1 MASAE
6 YFPKEVWKLAINI
19 SISSLIFCFGLV
31 SMNSCTENISEV
43 LGWGSCPLYLSI
55 FTTLYPLGVM
65 IGCLLGSP
73 LSDRIGARRTILVC
87 NKVFIL
93 SSTISIIP
101 TNPSFRAGRLVSGI
115 VGGVFIA
122 VHAVFINEITPDPMT
137 GPVGTLIQQACGIAF
152 VLAYFLG
159 LFVPTDNIKGN
170 SWNYFWMF
178 IIFFPAFVSIY
189 QIYYFSVVFKFEN
202 PRWLIQNGRED
213 EARRAL
219 RIVYKESSIET
230 GMNRLSQSGEGKE
243 EYLLEKNP
251 SIKDML
257 CNKTYRKMMRNSLAL
272 NIGQQTIG
280 NDIVLIYSTKMFES
294 MGGGKFFARVMTFI
308 LGITCLISGL
318 IAIYVLKKAGR
329 KTILVYG
336 TLAITFTLLLL
347 GLFNGV
353 FEGGAVFGS
362 ILVFVYIFFSILS
375 MGSVFWTY
383 LGEVCND
390 KAISIGIAAAFMFM
404 ITLSFA
410 FPFAEYYLGIS
421 YCFFILCGL
430 SLILFVY
437 ITIDIIETNGLSKQ
451 EINQKILNK

>member
-19 SISSLIFCFGLV
+19 SISSFIFCFGLV
-31 SMNSCTENISEV
+31 SMNSCSENISEV
-43 LGWGSCPLYLSI
+43 LEWGSSPLYLSI

-73 LSDRIGARRTILVC
+73 LSDKIGARRTILVC
-87 NKVFIL
+87 NVVFIL

-101 TNPSFRAGRLVSGI
+101 ANPSFGAGRLVSGI
-115 VGGVFIA
+115 VGGVFIT
-122 VHAVFINEITPDPMT
+122 VPAVFINEITPDPMT

-230 GMNRLSQSGEGKE
+230 E
-243 EYLLEKNP
+243 
-251 SIKDML
+251 
-257 CNKTYRKMMRNSLAL
+257 
-272 NIGQQTIG
+272 
-280 NDIVLIYSTKMFES
+280 
-294 MGGGKFFARVMTFI
+294 
-308 LGITCLISGL
+308 
-318 IAIYVLKKAGR
+318 
-329 KTILVYG
+329 
-336 TLAITFTLLLL
+336 
-347 GLFNGV
+347 
-353 FEGGAVFGS
+353 
-362 ILVFVYIFFSILS
+362 
-375 MGSVFWTY
+375 
-383 LGEVCND
+383 
-390 KAISIGIAAAFMFM
+390 
-404 ITLSFA
+404 
-410 FPFAEYYLGIS
+410 
-421 YCFFILCGL
+421 
-430 SLILFVY
+430 
-437 ITIDIIETNGLSKQ
+437 
-451 EINQKILNK
+451 